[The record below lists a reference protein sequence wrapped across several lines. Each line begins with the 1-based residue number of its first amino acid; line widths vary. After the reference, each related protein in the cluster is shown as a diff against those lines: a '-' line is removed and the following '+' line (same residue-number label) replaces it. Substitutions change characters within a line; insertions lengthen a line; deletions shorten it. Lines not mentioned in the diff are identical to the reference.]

1 MNKSNVAPT
10 IPFKKIIDV
19 KYHWMKDSS
28 DEATF
33 WVLNIG
39 FSKFIIKFDVISI
52 QEEWQMLFQPMC
64 QPNIPSSFNYTL
76 VTFVLNFFCE
86 RLF

>member
-1 MNKSNVAPT
+1 
-10 IPFKKIIDV
+10 
-19 KYHWMKDSS
+19 MKDSN
-28 DEATF
+28 DEVTF

-52 QEEWQMLFQPMC
+52 QEEWQMLSQPTG

-76 VTFVLNFFCE
+76 ATFVLEFFCE
-86 RLF
+86 GLL